1 LKASGS
7 NAPDDSSAGNGIAG
21 VAVRAVDA
29 IGDVRGALCEIHRDE
44 WAMAPRPVQ
53 WDFIRSKAD
62 VLRGVHVHR
71 LRWDY
76 FVLLE
81 GQARIGLTDV
91 RRACTFRR
99 SMTIDIDSQ
108 HPAIVTVPPGVAHG
122 VFAKTAL
129 LYLYGLSV
137 AWDGNDE
144 DLGCRYDDPALGVE
158 WSSTPPLLL
167 QRDLELPDFD
177 TLVRQYEARTA
188 SAST

>member
-1 LKASGS
+1 LKTPAPL
-7 NAPDDSSAGNGIAG
+7 APDNNSAGSRIAG
-21 VAVRAVDA
+21 VTVRAVNA
-29 IGDVRGALCEIHRDE
+29 IGDVRGALSEIHRDE
-44 WAMAPRPVQ
+44 WALGPRPVQ
-53 WDFIRSKAD
+53 WDFIRTRPG

-76 FVLLE
+76 FVLLD

-91 RRACTFRR
+91 RRASTFRR
-99 SMTIDIDSQ
+99 SMTIDVNSE
-108 HPAIVTVPPGVAHG
+108 HPTVVTVPPGVAHG
-122 VFAKTAL
+122 VFAKSAL

-137 AWDGNDE
+137 AWDGSDE

-158 WSSTPPLLL
+158 WSSTTPLLL

>member
-1 LKASGS
+1 LKTPASL
-7 NAPDDSSAGNGIAG
+7 APDNNSAGSRIAG
-21 VAVRAVDA
+21 VTVRAVDA
-29 IGDVRGALCEIHRDE
+29 IGDVRGALSEIHRDE
-44 WAMAPRPVQ
+44 WALGPRPVQ
-53 WDFIRSKAD
+53 WDFIRTRPG

-76 FVLLE
+76 FVLLD

-91 RRACTFRR
+91 RRASTFRR
-99 SMTIDIDSQ
+99 SMTIDVNSE
-108 HPAIVTVPPGVAHG
+108 HPTVVTVPPGVAHG
-122 VFAKTAL
+122 VFAKSAL

-137 AWDGNDE
+137 AWDGSDE

-158 WSSTPPLLL
+158 WSSAPPLLL

>member
-1 LKASGS
+1 MKTPAPL
-7 NAPDDSSAGNGIAG
+7 APDDNSAGSIIAG
-21 VAVRAVDA
+21 VTVRAVEA
-29 IGDVRGALCEIHRDE
+29 IGDVRGALSEIHRDE
-44 WAMAPRPVQ
+44 WALGPRPVQ
-53 WDFIRSKAD
+53 WDFIRTRPG

-76 FVLLE
+76 FVLLD

-91 RRACTFRR
+91 RRAGTFRR
-99 SMTIDIDSQ
+99 SMTIDVDSE
-108 HPAIVTVPPGVAHG
+108 HPTVVTVPPGVAHG
-122 VFAKTAL
+122 VFAKSPL

-137 AWDGNDE
+137 AWDGTDE

-158 WSSTPPLLL
+158 WSSTTPLLL

>member
-1 LKASGS
+1 LKTPAPL
-7 NAPDDSSAGNGIAG
+7 APDNNSAGSRIAG
-21 VAVRAVDA
+21 VTVRAVDA
-29 IGDVRGALCEIHRDE
+29 IGDVRGALSEIHRDE
-44 WAMAPRPVQ
+44 WALGPRPVQ
-53 WDFIRSKAD
+53 WDFIRTRPG

-76 FVLLE
+76 FVLLD

-91 RRACTFRR
+91 RRASTFRR
-99 SMTIDIDSQ
+99 SMTIDVNSE
-108 HPAIVTVPPGVAHG
+108 HPTVVTVPPGVAHG
-122 VFAKTAL
+122 VFAKSAL

-137 AWDGNDE
+137 AWDGSDE

-158 WSSTPPLLL
+158 WSSAPPLLL